1 MIIIQPRPV
10 KSYIPEIMTRMMSNP
25 KRLAAIY
32 ILRRYTLEH
41 ISDIAIWL
49 SVLVSRSVN

>member
-32 ILRRYTLEH
+32 ILCRYTLEH
-41 ISDIAIWL
+41 ISDIEIW
-49 SVLVSRSVN
+49 SVN

>member
-32 ILRRYTLEH
+32 ILCRYTLEH

-49 SVLVSRSVN
+49 SVLVSRCVN